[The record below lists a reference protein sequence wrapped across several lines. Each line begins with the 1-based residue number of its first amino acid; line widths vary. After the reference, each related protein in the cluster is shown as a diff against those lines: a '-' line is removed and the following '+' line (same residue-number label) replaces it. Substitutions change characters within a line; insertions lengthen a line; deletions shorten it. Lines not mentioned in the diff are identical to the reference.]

1 MRVPDEVMLAT
12 RLMLGI
18 ADRAALAAW
27 VDARVLAA
35 SAPDADLLE
44 LATPGRLTR
53 EELAARLL
61 ARLGTT
67 TEQATLLQMVAV
79 DALVDAGELSL
90 EQGARYVGQELAP
103 DGGPLAADAYAL
115 DDTLRFAQEGAY
127 GHTKERLREDLHAL
141 AIAAS
146 ALTPVCR

>member
-1 MRVPDEVMLAT
+1 MLAT

-35 SAPDADLLE
+35 SAPDADLIE

-53 EELAARLL
+53 EELASRLL

-67 TEQATLLQMVAV
+67 KEQATLLQIVAI
-79 DALVDAGELSL
+79 DALVDAGEVSL
-90 EQGARYVGQELAP
+90 ERGAKYVGQQLAP
-103 DGGPLAADAYAL
+103 ECGPLAADAYAI

-127 GHTKERLREDLHAL
+127 GHTKERLREDLRAL
-141 AIAAS
+141 AIAAA
-146 ALTPVCR
+146 ALTHIG